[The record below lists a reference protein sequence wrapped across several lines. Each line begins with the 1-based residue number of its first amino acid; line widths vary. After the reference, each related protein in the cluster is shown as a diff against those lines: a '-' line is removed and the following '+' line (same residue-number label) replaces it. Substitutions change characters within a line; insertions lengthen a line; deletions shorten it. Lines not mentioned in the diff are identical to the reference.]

1 MKISFIGAGN
11 VAWHLSQALENA
23 GHGVEEIFSKDIK
36 NAESLIAH
44 LYNAQI
50 QTTLNFSNSTARV
63 FFLCVTDDSMP
74 EVVQQLVLPE
84 DSILIHTSGSKSL
97 ADLDKVINLHSD
109 IPIKTGVFYPLQT
122 FTKGFKVDFL
132 EIPICIEAEDE
143 EVEKIL
149 IGLGQD
155 ISDITYAV
163 NSEERRVLH
172 VAAVF
177 ACNFTNH
184 LWAIAQELV
193 KENDLEF
200 DLLKPLI
207 SETFR
212 KAMTSEDIFKVQ
224 SGPASRG
231 DQKIITQHLLF
242 LKQQPEYQH
251 VYRILSI
258 SLIVALYRSRHSLDI
273 NVWQSLRETNL
284 SDRDRVEQ
292 MAAAMAEPD
301 LSSTYGELPKLT
313 PAGLD
318 PLQFPVKPETSS
330 RQLFTRDLR
339 PDWDQSLEAVER
351 EPIEPT

>member
-23 GHGVEEIFSKDIK
+23 GHGVEEIFSKDIT
-36 NAESLIAH
+36 NAQSLIAH

-50 QTTLNFSNSTARV
+50 QTTLNFSNSTARI

-109 IPIKTGVFYPLQT
+109 VNIKTGVFYPLQT
-122 FTKGFKVDFL
+122 FTKGFKVDFS

-143 EVEKIL
+143 EVENIL
-149 IGLGQD
+149 ISLGQD

-212 KAMTSEDIFKVQ
+212 KAMASEDIFKVQ

-242 LKQQPEYQH
+242 LKQQPEYQQ
-251 VYRILSI
+251 VYRILSESI
-258 SLIVALYRSRHSLDI
+258 S
-273 NVWQSLRETNL
+273 E
-284 SDRDRVEQ
+284 
-292 MAAAMAEPD
+292 
-301 LSSTYGELPKLT
+301 K
-313 PAGLD
+313 
-318 PLQFPVKPETSS
+318 KK
-330 RQLFTRDLR
+330 
-339 PDWDQSLEAVER
+339 
-351 EPIEPT
+351 

>member
-23 GHGVEEIFSKDIK
+23 GHSVEEIFSKDLK
-36 NAESLIAH
+36 NAQSLIAH
-44 LYNAQI
+44 LYNAKI
-50 QTTLNFSNSTARV
+50 QTNLNFSNSTAKV

-84 DSILIHTSGSKSL
+84 ESILIHTSGSKSL
-97 ADLDKVINLHSD
+97 ADLDKVINTHSD

-122 FTKGFKVDFL
+122 FTKGFKVDFS
-132 EIPICIEAEDE
+132 EIPVCIEAEDE

-172 VAAVF
+172 IAAVF

-184 LWAIAQELV
+184 LWAIAQEIV
-193 KENDLEF
+193 KDNDLEF

-212 KAMTSEDIFKVQ
+212 KAMTAEDISKVQ

-231 DQKIITQHLLF
+231 DQKIITQHMLF
-242 LKQQPEYQH
+242 LKQQPDYQQ
-251 VYRILSI
+251 VYRILSESI
-258 SLIVALYRSRHSLDI
+258 
-273 NVWQSLRETNL
+273 
-284 SDRDRVEQ
+284 
-292 MAAAMAEPD
+292 AE
-301 LSSTYGELPKLT
+301 K
-313 PAGLD
+313 
-318 PLQFPVKPETSS
+318 KK
-330 RQLFTRDLR
+330 
-339 PDWDQSLEAVER
+339 
-351 EPIEPT
+351 